1 VFFPLDEVYARHCQQ
16 IKEQVTRLRRK
27 FMEMLG
33 TVQDME
39 KNIDSIRTAKD
50 QKVKEI
56 RNAVELM
63 IAR

>member
-1 VFFPLDEVYARHCQQ
+1 VFKPLDEIYVQHCQQ
-16 IKEQVTRLRRK
+16 IKEHVARLRRK
-27 FMEMLG
+27 FMEMIG